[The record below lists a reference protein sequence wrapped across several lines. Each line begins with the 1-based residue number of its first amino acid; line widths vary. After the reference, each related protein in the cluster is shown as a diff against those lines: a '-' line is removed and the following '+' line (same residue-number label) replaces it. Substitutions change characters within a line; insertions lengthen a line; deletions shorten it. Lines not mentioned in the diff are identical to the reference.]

1 MSKQATFRGLNLQ
14 AAPFTMATTGIFS
27 SPPTKQ
33 KTVDIGRGDGEVAT
47 FLAWG
52 ARAWDHNGTLRAEDS
67 DSLEEAIDLL
77 KRHLHK
83 RGTYAIE
90 YAGGMRYIQAV
101 MRNVVISRAAT
112 DVSRVGFSADFY
124 AEDPFMTN
132 GETGTLIDEEGVTS
146 GDITFGVT
154 AEGTYL
160 ALPIFQLTINSID
173 PDDSEVEITLSNM
186 GENHALTF
194 AGIFQAGDVITV
206 DCANE
211 EVYQNTTLIE
221 ADGLFPLFAPDTGSL
236 RYSDNASTRDV
247 DILGT
252 YEKRYL

>member
-1 MSKQATFRGLNLQ
+1 MQDGGL
-14 AAPFTMATTGIFS
+14 TMVNTGIFS

-52 ARAWDHNGTLRAEDS
+52 ARSWDHNGTIRADDS
-67 DSLEEAIDLL
+67 DALELAIDQL
-77 KRHLHK
+77 KRYLHRK
-83 RGTYAIE
+83 GTYAIG
-90 YAGGMRYIQAV
+90 YGGGTRYIEAV
-101 MRNVVISRAAT
+101 MRNIIISRANT
-112 DVSRVGFSADFY
+112 DVSRTAFSAEFY

-146 GDITFGVT
+146 GDITFSLQG
-154 AEGTYL
+154 EGTYL
-160 ALPIFQLTINSID
+160 VMPIFQITINAID
-173 PDDSEVEITLSNM
+173 PDDSEVELVLTNTV
-186 GENHALTF
+186 ENHMLTI

-221 ADGLFPLFAPDTGSL
+221 ADGLFPLFAPDSGSL
-236 RYSDNASTRDV
+236 RYSDNATTRDI
-247 DILGT
+247 DILAT
-252 YEKRYL
+252 YEKRFL